1 MQTAAVKRRACI
13 LCMVLWITAC
23 WQRLSEISWAAR
35 TVRVQQVWAALLLR
49 CVQCLGAAAPGTALR
64 SALLSAGLGCPLPC
78 YPGSQSRENR
88 INYQA
93 NTVGNEQCP
102 SMGRT
107 QKSAKWCVGEPGN
120 LTVLK
125 IFSIR
130 CCTKSFFVRSSCQVT
145 RRSLVNE
152 NLIIKL
158 CQNEYWY

>member
-1 MQTAAVKRRACI
+1 MYTLHGAMNYSLLAEAVGDKLSCQDCTSAASVGSSAPAMRA
-13 LCMVLWITAC
+13 MPGSSST
-23 WQRLSEISWAAR
+23 
-35 TVRVQQVWAALLLR
+35 
-49 CVQCLGAAAPGTALR
+49 GTALR

-102 SMGRT
+102 SMGRM